1 NVNYFDFNISNSSQE
16 YKISDILNVYDK
28 IVEENINIDILL
40 ISFVTKDSSDGKD
53 ILSLACNLLVDRNII
68 IICPAGNFGPNY
80 YTIGSPGA
88 AEKVITVGALTKKLT
103 VPNFSGRG
111 PTLDDRIKPDLCF
124 HGSNVIVPFSESLRV
139 RVSGTSVSASI
150 CVGLIAL
157 IKEFDPE
164 ITYNDLIDLLKKT
177 SRDLNYEPKAQ
188 GLGTVKFSDL
198 FKELDLYHEKLSS
211 YNYLTK
217 RSLVVNIAVRVGV
230 ELGADIIKTN
240 YTGDIDSFKEI
251 VNGVSHV
258 PIVIAGGPKMDNI
271 SDLFQ
276 MVYDSIQAGG
286 SGVSIGR
293 NIFQSEDPTKMI
305 SAIYKIVHKNYTVEE
320 ILKEYKFD

>member
-1 NVNYFDFNISNSSQE
+1 MNIGKSIRIERLFDRKTKKTIIIPMDHGLTMGTI
-16 YKISDILNVYDK
+16 KGL
-28 IVEENINIDILL
+28 ENIADMVDKVALGGANAILMH
-40 ISFVTKDSSDGKD
+40 SGMVSTGHRQYGKD
-53 ILSLACNLLVDRNII
+53 I
-68 IICPAGNFGPNY
+68 
-80 YTIGSPGA
+80 
-88 AEKVITVGALTKKLT
+88 
-103 VPNFSGRG
+103 
-111 PTLDDRIKPDLCF
+111 
-124 HGSNVIVPFSESLRV
+124 
-139 RVSGTSVSASI
+139 
-150 CVGLIAL
+150 GLIIHLSGATNLAPDPDRKVLVCSIERAL
-157 IKEFDPE
+157 KMGADGVSIHINIGANEEPEMLQDASKTIEKSREWGIPLIAMMYPRGTKIKNENDPE
-164 ITYNDLIDLLKKT
+164 
-177 SRDLNYEPKAQ
+177 
-188 GLGTVKFSDL
+188 
-198 FKELDLYHEKLSS
+198 
-211 YNYLTK
+211 
-217 RSLVVNIAVRVGV
+217 VVNIAVRVGV

>member
-1 NVNYFDFNISNSSQE
+1 MNIGKSIRIERLFDRKTKKTIIIPMDHGLTMGTI
-16 YKISDILNVYDK
+16 KGL
-28 IVEENINIDILL
+28 ENIADMVDKVALGGANAVLMH
-40 ISFVTKDSSDGKD
+40 SGMVSTGHRQYGKD
-53 ILSLACNLLVDRNII
+53 I
-68 IICPAGNFGPNY
+68 
-80 YTIGSPGA
+80 
-88 AEKVITVGALTKKLT
+88 
-103 VPNFSGRG
+103 
-111 PTLDDRIKPDLCF
+111 
-124 HGSNVIVPFSESLRV
+124 
-139 RVSGTSVSASI
+139 
-150 CVGLIAL
+150 GLIIHLSGATNLAPDPDRKVLVCSIERAL
-157 IKEFDPE
+157 KMGADGVSIHINIGANEEPEMLQDASKTIEKSREWGIPLIAMMYPRGSKIKNENDPE
-164 ITYNDLIDLLKKT
+164 
-177 SRDLNYEPKAQ
+177 
-188 GLGTVKFSDL
+188 
-198 FKELDLYHEKLSS
+198 
-211 YNYLTK
+211 
-217 RSLVVNIAVRVGV
+217 VVNIAVRVGV

-258 PIVIAGGPKMDNI
+258 PIVIAGGPKMDSI